1 MAASVV
7 ESLFSSVIC
16 EVLAFYNSAE
26 NSVTCIGIFREV
38 ALLEILRKF
47 LFTGISGCQSTGTLL
62 KRTAAQI
69 S

>member
-1 MAASVV
+1 MTASVV

-16 EVLAFYNSAE
+16 EVFAFYNSAE